1 MIDISKKNDKILTKM
16 KMNHMKGD
24 HKPDTLH

>member
-1 MIDISKKNDKILTKM
+1 MIDISKKNDKILTKI

-24 HKPDTLH
+24 FNYGNEY